1 MDSNATTSVNDLTA
15 GVDVQVLGIAS
26 VDTHGIRNTGEDM
39 GGITAAG
46 ISDD

>member
-1 MDSNATTSVNDLTA
+1 MDNNAVTSVSDLTA
-15 GVDVQVLGIAS
+15 GVDVHVLGIAS
-26 VDTHGIRNTGEDM
+26 VDTHGVRNTGEDM